1 MKYETDLK
9 PQSPEPQFSWW
20 GQLYDVL
27 LEQVRRDIDDLRNSS
42 NEPSALTK
50 YF

>member
-1 MKYETDLK
+1 MAKAKSATRRGERELAF
-9 PQSPEPQFSWW
+9 QV
-20 GQLYDVL
+20 LYGL
-27 LEQVRRDIDDLRNSS
+27 SFTPARDIDDLRNSS